1 MKRVNPEQPRNYSII
16 KNAGKFMDMVIA
28 ILVNKTTFN
37 LNMCYYLFKYNNL
50 CIAKMAQQSR
60 DHIM

>member
-1 MKRVNPEQPRNYSII
+1 MKRINPEQPRNYSII

-28 ILVNKTTFN
+28 IL
-37 LNMCYYLFKYNNL
+37 YLDSLF
-50 CIAKMAQQSR
+50 AKMAQQSR